1 MYSFFDFNFGDVAIA
16 HLLPH
21 YTPEEMPE
29 ISPRRLEPHRPSQE
43 NLLSGFAPGIGVR
56 LRIKESWLAGF
67 EEGRKY
73 PLKESK

>member
-1 MYSFFDFNFGDVAIA
+1 MLWPSIPVHRPEPRRPSNKN
-16 HLLPH
+16 LLP
-21 YTPEEMPE
+21 
-29 ISPRRLEPHRPSQE
+29 
-43 NLLSGFAPGIGVR
+43 GFAPGIGVR

>member
-29 ISPRRLEPHRPSQE
+29 ISPRRLEPRRPSNEKSTASIISIFTGQ
-43 NLLSGFAPGIGVR
+43 NV
-56 LRIKESWLAGF
+56 
-67 EEGRKY
+67 
-73 PLKESK
+73 

>member
-1 MYSFFDFNFGDVAIA
+1 LGICQQFTTGYLRCGAIRVLSNS
-16 HLLPH
+16 HD
-21 YTPEEMPE
+21 
-29 ISPRRLEPHRPSQE
+29 RLEPRRPSQE